1 MVLSLPV
8 LALLGCSAVV
18 CGLTLMA
25 AAVGL
30 SVAIGWDHLDSG
42 PEQLLRERRWFLVEA
57 SLRLIFGLQVFS
69 LVLFVFAT
77 DHLAPLFTGA
87 MCAVGTLK
95 ASQIGFPTLL
105 VKVGVFVLCGL
116 WLVADRVSAGA
127 ASTGL
132 VRFKVVSLLALAAAL
147 AGENLLQIRYFLD
160 LDPDIITSCCA
171 TLFDRGAA
179 GIGAGVA
186 SISPTLSRAAFFG
199 GLVLTAVVG
208 MRAFGSRRFA
218 LAYSVLA
225 AALGAISTVAIMT
238 WIAPAYYELPTH
250 HCPLC
255 LLAAEHGFIGY
266 PLYLSLAAAVI
277 TGVGS
282 GLVSAL
288 RAIDPLRCIRPQE
301 ERKLCTVSL
310 ACFALV
316 TGIALWPMV
325 TSPFRM
331 EVL

>member
-18 CGLTLMA
+18 CGLTVMA

-30 SVAIGWDHLDSG
+30 SVAIGWNHLDSG

-77 DHLAPLFTGA
+77 DHLTPLFTGA
-87 MCAVGTLK
+87 MCAVGTLN

-132 VRFKVVSLLALAAAL
+132 VSFKVVSLLALAAAL

-171 TLFDRGAA
+171 TLFGRESAGLGA
-179 GIGAGVA
+179 GIAG
-186 SISPTLSRAAFFG
+186 IPPGLSRTAFFG
-199 GLVLTAVVG
+199 GLALTAAVG

-218 LAYSVLA
+218 LAYAVLA
-225 AALGAISTVAIMT
+225 AVLGAISIVAIVT

-255 LLAAEHGFIGY
+255 LLDADHGFIGY
-266 PLYLSLAAAVI
+266 PLYLFLATAVI
-277 TGVGS
+277 TGIGC
-282 GLVSAL
+282 GLVASL
-288 RAIDPLRCIRPQE
+288 RSIDPFRCIAPQE
-301 ERKLCTVSL
+301 ERRLCTASL
-310 ACFALV
+310 AAFALV
-316 TGIALWPMV
+316 TCISVWPMV
-325 TSPFRM
+325 ASPFRL

>member
-1 MVLSLPV
+1 MVLSPPV

-18 CGLTLMA
+18 CGLTVMA
-25 AAVGL
+25 AAVGM

-57 SLRLIFGLQVFS
+57 SLRLILGLQVFS
-69 LVLFVFAT
+69 LVLFVVTA
-77 DHLAPLFTGA
+77 DHLKSLFTGA
-87 MCAVGTLK
+87 MCAVGTLN
-95 ASQIGFPTLL
+95 ASQFGFPTLL
-105 VKVGVFVLCGL
+105 VKAGVFVLCGL
-116 WLVADRVSAGA
+116 WLVADRATAGA

-147 AGENLLQIRYFLD
+147 AGENLLQVRYFLD

-179 GIGAGVA
+179 GIGAGIA
-186 SISPTLSRAAFFG
+186 NISPTLSRAAFFG
-199 GLVLTAVVG
+199 GLALTIAVG
-208 MRAFGSRRFA
+208 MGVLGSRRSA

-225 AALGAISTVAIMT
+225 MALGAISTVAIVT

-255 LLAAEHGFIGY
+255 LLAADHGFIGY

-288 RAIDPLRCIRPQE
+288 RAIDPLRCIRPHE
-301 ERKLCTVSL
+301 ERRLNTVSL

-316 TGIALWPMV
+316 TGIALWPVV
-325 TSPFRM
+325 TSPFRL